1 MKVKCLFL
9 CLIVLT
15 AAAFTLGLNVF
26 KRPAAYAHAPTTQPL
41 PLSLDDQSPTVGPVR
56 NLRFTLFKEG
66 IRPNEMRIKA
76 GLVNILFED
85 KTHVAEGLMINRVVE
100 DRRVVVGAIQKTPN
114 QLRGRSSF
122 RLTPG
127 EYELYDAS
135 QPTNKAVLVV
145 EP

>member
-1 MKVKCLFL
+1 MKVKCLL
-9 CLIVLT
+9 VCLIVLT

-26 KRPAAYAHAPTTQPL
+26 KRPAAYAHALTTQPL
-41 PLSLDDQSPTVGPVR
+41 PASLDVQSPTVGPVR

-76 GLVNILFED
+76 GSVNILFED
-85 KTHVAEGLMINRVVE
+85 KTYVAEGLMIDRVVE
-100 DRRVVVGAIQKTPN
+100 GGRVALGSIQKAAN
-114 QLRGRSSF
+114 QLRGRSFF

-135 QPTNKAVLVV
+135 HPTNKAVLVV